1 MKLQTTVDIPRK
13 ELALTYKDSILCIG
27 SCFADEIGKR
37 LENCYF
43 DTMVNPF
50 GVLFNPLSI
59 SNALGLMEGY
69 GINSY
74 GCSFVEQDVI
84 KTSAGYCSFH
94 HHGSFTKESP
104 EEFLSNANQKLASS
118 SNFFYRQGW
127 VIVTLGTAYVYRHN
141 ETGMVV
147 SNCHKLPSSQFTRS
161 ILTVD
166 NVVDALSQY
175 VNANPDRQWIFT
187 VSPIRHIADGLH
199 QNQISK
205 STLLLAVQQLVE
217 KYANAHYFPS
227 YEIVMDELRDYR
239 FYAEDM
245 VHPSKQAVD
254 YIYDRFIEWSLS
266 EREISLLNKARKVRQ
281 MMEHKILNSDSEQ
294 ARLFIQQRED
304 EYNELMKDL
313 GRNV

>member
-13 ELALTYKDSILCIG
+13 ELTLTYKDSILCMG

-50 GVLFNPLSI
+50 GVLFSPLSI

-84 KTSAGYCSFH
+84 KTPAGYCSFH

-104 EEFLSNANQKLASS
+104 EAFLSNANQKLANSS
-118 SNFFYRQGW
+118 DFFYRQGW

-245 VHPSKQAVD
+245 VHLSKQAVD
-254 YIYDRFIEWSLS
+254 YIFDRFIEWALADN
-266 EREISLLNKARKVRQ
+266 EKNRFHQAVKLRQ
-281 MMEHKILNSDSEQ
+281 MMEHKILNPESDQAKSFIRNRDELYEQ
-294 ARLFIQQRED
+294 F
-304 EYNELMKDL
+304 MKET
-313 GRNV
+313 GRI

>member
-13 ELALTYKDSILCIG
+13 ELTLTYKDSILCMG

-84 KTSAGYCSFH
+84 KTPAGFCSFH

-104 EEFLSNANQKLASS
+104 EAFLSNANQKLANSS
-118 SNFFYRQGW
+118 DFFYRQGW

-254 YIYDRFIEWSLS
+254 YIFDRFIEWALADN
-266 EREISLLNKARKVRQ
+266 EKNRFHQAVKLRQ
-281 MMEHKILNSDSEQ
+281 MMEHKILNPESDQAKSFIRNRDELYEQ
-294 ARLFIQQRED
+294 F
-304 EYNELMKDL
+304 MKET
-313 GRNV
+313 GRI

>member
-13 ELALTYKDSILCIG
+13 ELTLTYKDSILCMG

-84 KTSAGYCSFH
+84 KTPAGYCSFH

-104 EEFLSNANQKLASS
+104 EAFLSNANQKLANSS
-118 SNFFYRQGW
+118 DFFYRQGW

-254 YIYDRFIEWSLS
+254 YIFDRFIEWALADN
-266 EREISLLNKARKVRQ
+266 EKNRFHQAVKLRQ
-281 MMEHKILNSDSEQ
+281 MMEHKILNPESDQAKSFIRNRDELYEQ
-294 ARLFIQQRED
+294 F
-304 EYNELMKDL
+304 MKET
-313 GRNV
+313 GRI

>member
-13 ELALTYKDSILCIG
+13 ELALTYKDSILCMG

-84 KTSAGYCSFH
+84 KTPAGYCSFH

-104 EEFLSNANQKLASS
+104 EEFLSNANQKLANSS
-118 SNFFYRQGW
+118 DFFYRQGW

-166 NVVDALSQY
+166 NVVNAL
-175 VNANPDRQWIFT
+175 
-187 VSPIRHIADGLH
+187 
-199 QNQISK
+199 
-205 STLLLAVQQLVE
+205 
-217 KYANAHYFPS
+217 
-227 YEIVMDELRDYR
+227 
-239 FYAEDM
+239 
-245 VHPSKQAVD
+245 
-254 YIYDRFIEWSLS
+254 
-266 EREISLLNKARKVRQ
+266 
-281 MMEHKILNSDSEQ
+281 
-294 ARLFIQQRED
+294 
-304 EYNELMKDL
+304 
-313 GRNV
+313 